1 MIHKKFNQFLNE
13 EILLES
19 LIMES
24 TLNFSQNFASILNSL
39 KDDDRVAKE
48 ILDAFQSGKDAE
60 YTANY
65 IDLTKDR
72 KDYVEYIPQNK
83 AERILSET
91 KEIWTIT
98 NTSGFLTFNKEEGGE
113 FKNISTFRR
122 LNYSPTPEDIS
133 TSVSSGDLCQIKA
146 RCINPSKKE
155 YALIAIGKLEG
166 KDFTPSGIQKVINIT
181 GLSPFDNRYDRL
193 WTEQRAT
200 FKIGKFAKSVL
211 KVLNI
216 NHTEQEIE
224 IFTNRYKAAWDIFN
238 QAFSKFDIV
247 KGNEIAFWYKS
258 VNYESQQGQLG
269 NSCMKEK
276 RDEYFKI
283 YTENPEV
290 CQMIILYDNNGRIV
304 DGKYKSNKIRA
315 RAILWTLDD
324 GTIFVDRI
332 YTNND
337 SDIELFK
344 QFAQSKGWFYKNYQ
358 DSSSNFDLTDG
369 KTRRNQDVY
378 TCNLKKVD
386 FSYYPYVDSMK
397 FLSMDE
403 KCLTNTPISS
413 SDRQLVSTSG
423 DWYEVDDD

>member
-13 EILLES
+13 EILLEN

-24 TLNFSQNFASILNSL
+24 TLNFSPNFASILNSL
-39 KDDDRVAKE
+39 KDDDRVARE
-48 ILDAFQSGKDAE
+48 ILSAFQSGKDAE

-91 KEIWTIT
+91 QEIWTIT
-98 NTSGFLTFNKEEGGE
+98 NTSVLLTFNRDEDGE
-113 FKNISTFRR
+113 FKNLSTFRR
-122 LNYSPTPEDIS
+122 LNYTPTEVDIS
-133 TSVSSGDLCQIKA
+133 NKVSSGQICKISA

-155 YALIAIGKLEG
+155 YVLITIGKLEG
-166 KDFTPSGIQKVINIT
+166 KDFIPSDVQKVINIT
-181 GLSPFDNRYDRL
+181 GLTPFDNRYDRL

-200 FKIGKFAKSVL
+200 FKVGKFAKSIF

-224 IFTNRYKAAWDIFN
+224 VFTNRYKAAWDIFN
-238 QAFSKFDIV
+238 QAFAKFDV
-247 KGNEIAFWYKS
+247 VRGDKIAFWYKS
-258 VNYESQQGQLG
+258 ANYESQQGQLG

-276 RDEYFKI
+276 GPDYFKI

-290 CQMIILYDNNGRIV
+290 CQMVILYDNNGKIS
-304 DGKYKSNKIRA
+304 DGKYVSDKIRG
-315 RAILWTLDD
+315 RAIVWTLSD

-344 QFAQSKGWFYKNYQ
+344 QFAQSKGWFYKTYQ
-358 DSSSNFDLTDG
+358 DSSGNLLLTDG
-369 KTRRNQDVY
+369 KTRKTDDIY
-378 TCNLKKVD
+378 TCNLEKVD
-386 FSYYPYVDSMK
+386 FGSYPYVDSMK
-397 FLSMDE
+397 YLSLNE
-403 KCLTNTPISS
+403 KCLTNTAINSS
-413 SDRQLVSTSG
+413 ERQLVSTSG
-423 DWYEVDDD
+423 DWYEVDD

>member
-1 MIHKKFNQFLNE
+1 MIHKNFNQFLNE
-13 EILLES
+13 EILLEN

-24 TLNFSQNFASILNSL
+24 TLNFSPNFASILNSL
-39 KDDDRVAKE
+39 KDDDRVARE
-48 ILDAFQSGKDAE
+48 ILSAFQSGKDAE
-60 YTANY
+60 YSANY

-91 KEIWTIT
+91 KEIWTII
-98 NTSGFLTFNKEEGGE
+98 NTPVLLTFNKEEDGG

-122 LNYSPTPEDIS
+122 LNFTPTENDIS
-133 TSVSSGDLCQIKA
+133 TSVSNGDLCKISA
-146 RCINPSKKE
+146 RCINPSGKE
-155 YALIAIGKLEG
+155 YALISLGTIQG
-166 KDFTPSGIQKVINIT
+166 KDFTPSGVQKVINIT

-200 FKIGKFAKSVL
+200 FKVGKFAKSVL

-224 IFTNRYKAAWDIFN
+224 VFTNRYKAAWDIFN
-238 QAFSKFDIV
+238 QAFAKFDVV
-247 KGNEIAFWYKS
+247 KGDRIAFWYKS
-258 VNYESQQGQLG
+258 ANYESQQGQLG

-276 RDEYFKI
+276 GADFFKI

-290 CQMIILYDNNGRIV
+290 CQMIILYDNNGKV
-304 DGKYKSNKIRA
+304 SDGRYVSNKIRG
-315 RAILWTLDD
+315 RAIVWTLND

-344 QFAQSKGWFYKNYQ
+344 QFAQSKGWFYKTYQ
-358 DSSSNFDLTDG
+358 DSSSDFQMTDG
-369 KTRRNQDVY
+369 KTRKKDDVY
-378 TCNLKKVD
+378 TCNLEKVD
-386 FSYYPYVDSMK
+386 FYRYPYVDSMK
-397 FLSMDE
+397 YLSLNE
-403 KCLTNTPISS
+403 KCLTNTSINSS
-413 SDRQLVSTSG
+413 ERQLVSTSG
-423 DWYEVDDD
+423 DWYEVDD